1 MSDEPWIPILRDA
14 NARMSAPLAGR
25 SVWSADIGD
34 RRLEVLELS
43 VVIDEDPPEYVVEA
57 FGPLRAVLRDRV
69 YAVDGRRVQW
79 ARTWLPADL
88 AERNPLSALDTG
100 PGGVPARLA
109 ELGHAPARFVEDVEF
124 AAPADF
130 EPDER
135 DRLANGVDIAV
146 VRILRI
152 SVDAEG
158 RIVEIADMR
167 LVASAYRFRW
177 TWDNSA

>member
-1 MSDEPWIPILRDA
+1 MENWTPILRNA

-43 VVIDEDPPEYVVEA
+43 VEIDGDPPECVVEA

-88 AERNPLSALDTG
+88 AERNRLSALDTG

-109 ELGHAPARFVEDVEF
+109 ELGHAPVRFVEDVEF
-124 AAPADF
+124 AAPADV
-130 EPDER
+130 ETGER
-135 DRLANGVDIAV
+135 DRLAIGVDVAV
-146 VRILRI
+146 VRIARI
-152 SVDAEG
+152 SADAEG
-158 RIVEIADMR
+158 RIVEVTDMR
-167 LVASAYRFRW
+167 LVADAYRFRW
-177 TWDNSA
+177 AWGNAAHV